1 METVVTLTNVTKTF
15 KNKKAVDQVS
25 FSIKKGEV
33 VALLGPNGAGKT
45 TTIMM
50 LLGLLEATSGE
61 VNLLN
66 GDPKERKIREK
77 IGAMLQEVSVIDA
90 LKVKEI
96 IHLFRSYYPNPLS
109 FEELVAL
116 TGLDEKDLKKRADKL
131 SGGQK
136 RRLGVALAL
145 VGNPELIFFD
155 EPTVGMDIQSR
166 RLFWQTVEELK
177 HRGKTIIFT
186 THYLQEADDV
196 AERII
201 LFNHGSIVMDGTPA
215 DIKAKLSKQSVSFRV
230 NKEISIQELKQLP
243 YASDV
248 YEKNERIYIVTENTD
263 NVLAALYEK
272 KLKLSEIQIEHGRLE
287 EAFERLTE
295 NKEAI

>member
-116 TGLDEKDLKKRADKL
+116 TGLDEEDLKKRADKL

-145 VGNPELIFFD
+145 VGDPELIFFD

-215 DIKAKLSKQSVSFRV
+215 DIKAKLSKQSVSFKA
-230 NKEISIQELKQLP
+230 NEEISIQELKQLP
-243 YASDV
+243 DASDV

>member
-243 YASDV
+243 DASDV